1 MAAPSLISTRRFSAS
16 TRLRLQV
23 LFARAW
29 EALADTYQAQ
39 AAEFVRRLKIQLPLV
54 VALDRFFREVR
65 VRASMSD
72 TVRARALIA
81 LASMVEEGLEETEET
96 AEPGWNPLRP
106 DQLIG
111 ALRRRARYVEET
123 NLECRLAASIA
134 EEAIAATHARMA
146 LEVAELLAEE
156 CTPDESIMHYVRS
169 FDLPAIEAQ
178 LIFRRAMACWAE
190 RDPLGLDRVEPV
202 VQPAVAI
209 CASGAQLDFGNRLRL
224 GLRAV
229 G

>member
-1 MAAPSLISTRRFSAS
+1 MAAPGLISTRRFSPA

-29 EALADTYQAQ
+29 EALADTYQVQ
-39 AAEFVRRLKIQLPLV
+39 TAEFVRRLRTQLPMDE
-54 VALDRFFREVR
+54 ALDRFFREVG
-65 VRASMSD
+65 VPAAMTD

-81 LASMVEEGLEETEET
+81 LAPLVEDAVEPEEIR
-96 AEPGWNPLRP
+96 ARGWSPLRP

-111 ALRRRARYVEET
+111 AIRRRARYVEET

-134 EEAIAATHARMA
+134 DEAVAATHVRMA
-146 LEVAELLAEE
+146 LGIAELLADE

-169 FDLPAIEAQ
+169 FNLSALDAQ
-178 LIFRRAMACWAE
+178 IIFRRTMACWAE

-202 VQPAVAI
+202 TPSVAI
-209 CASGAQLDFGNRLRL
+209 CASGPQLDFGGRLRL
-224 GLRAV
+224 GLRAI